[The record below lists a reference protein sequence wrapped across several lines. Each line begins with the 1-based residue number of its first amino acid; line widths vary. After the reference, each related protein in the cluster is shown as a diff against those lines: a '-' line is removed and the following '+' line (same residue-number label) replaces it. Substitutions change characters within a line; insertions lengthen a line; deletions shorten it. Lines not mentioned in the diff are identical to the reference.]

1 MAALS
6 LIGRRNEAGQ
16 VAASF
21 LGQYPEYPGNA
32 FEQLWLSR
40 SDSAPYRA
48 QIHPVFERI
57 RDLGVAH

>member
-21 LGQYPEYPGNA
+21 RGQYPEYPGNA